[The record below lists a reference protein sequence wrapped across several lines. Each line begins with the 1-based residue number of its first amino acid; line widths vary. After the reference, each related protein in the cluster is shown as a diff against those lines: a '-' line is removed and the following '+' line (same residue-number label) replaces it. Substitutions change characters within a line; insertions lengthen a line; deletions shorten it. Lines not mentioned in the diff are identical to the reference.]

1 MMHCTMDDLL
11 ALRAGEASTWARQHL
26 GDCGICRG
34 ALDAVYQRVAAM
46 KALPVLAPARDRW
59 PVVRT
64 ALRER
69 RRAGRAWSVVGLA
82 AAAALAGLVVFRS
95 GGAGPLNTDE
105 LATLKQ
111 QSAALESELGYLAP
125 NDRVMSGRE
134 AALGGL
140 LEDQI
145 AVIDG
150 ELGHVGLSGGPVPV
164 VDRVDL
170 WRERVD
176 LMQQL
181 YTVRVTRASSM
192 GL

>member
-11 ALRAGEASTWARQHL
+11 ALRAGEASMWARQHL
-26 GDCGICRG
+26 DDCGTCRS
-34 ALDAVYQRVAAM
+34 ALDGVYQRVAAL

-64 ALRER
+64 ALRGR

-82 AAAALAGLVVFRS
+82 AAAALGGLIVFRP
-95 GGAGPLNTDE
+95 GTPGTLPTDE

-125 NDRVMSGRE
+125 DGRVMSGRE
-134 AALGGL
+134 AAMGGL

-150 ELGHVGLSGGPVPV
+150 ELGHVGLSDARMPV